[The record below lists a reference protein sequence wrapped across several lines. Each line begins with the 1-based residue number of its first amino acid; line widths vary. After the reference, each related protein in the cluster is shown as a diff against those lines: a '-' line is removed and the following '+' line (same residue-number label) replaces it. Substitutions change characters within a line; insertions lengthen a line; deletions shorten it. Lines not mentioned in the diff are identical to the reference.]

1 MKNKYDIQQYLKIK
15 YFNEFIYKLNK
26 NEIIYINYHDFK
38 YFCTKKCTYQ
48 KYITIFEFEYLN
60 LKIIIL
66 PILQKPEFI
75 YTAYIKKYIIL
86 KIIKNNKIIFEN
98 KNNKQI
104 KEIKQNNEKII
115 QINQK
120 AYLFIKLY
128 NGNILNNKYYK
139 LLKLYS
145 QKSKGRGKN
154 KTIFHIKH
162 NDEIET
168 YTINPQT
175 FQVINFD
182 NKIKQ
187 MKRRKNYG
195 HNEIL
200 D

>member
-1 MKNKYDIQQYLKIK
+1 M
-15 YFNEFIYKLNK
+15 
-26 NEIIYINYHDFK
+26 
-38 YFCTKKCTYQ
+38 
-48 KYITIFEFEYLN
+48 
-60 LKIIIL
+60 
-66 PILQKPEFI
+66 
-75 YTAYIKKYIIL
+75 
-86 KIIKNNKIIFEN
+86 
-98 KNNKQI
+98 
-104 KEIKQNNEKII
+104 
-115 QINQK
+115 
-120 AYLFIKLY
+120 Y

-182 NKIKQ
+182 NKTKQ
-187 MKRRKNYG
+187 MKQRKNYG

>member
-1 MKNKYDIQQYLKIK
+1 MYKKY
-15 YFNEFIYKLNK
+15 
-26 NEIIYINYHDFK
+26 
-38 YFCTKKCTYQ
+38 TYQ

-75 YTAYIKKYIIL
+75 YTTYIKKYIIL

-120 AYLFIKLY
+120 AYLFINLY
-128 NGNILNNKYYK
+128 SGNILNNKYYK

-154 KTIFHIKH
+154 KTIFHIKY

-187 MKRRKNYG
+187 MKQRKNYG